1 MNWSITW
8 KVMLSWFIVVMVI
21 LGVAGEWSVVAFG
34 VTFGL
39 VYGGVAY
46 RYRKKVKPFF
56 EKINL
61 DNYAGFLLLA
71 VIVTVGEEVYCYILG
86 NQIAH
91 PVLWVD
97 LVLVT
102 VMWWVWFSTW
112 YFFLSRRYYFEE
124 KAALMTAGFTGV
136 LYEFVGTGEIFKNP
150 LGIVVAVPLAVVVY
164 AAIFALPLQ
173 LITFTGDITSRQKYV
188 VGSVLP
194 FLLTI
199 PVALGLYLILAGFG
213 IQ

>member
-1 MNWSITW
+1 
-8 KVMLSWFIVVMVI
+8 MLSWFIMVMAI
-21 LGVAGEWSVVAFG
+21 LGVAGEWSVVTFG

-39 VYGGVAY
+39 IYGGVAY
-46 RYRKKVKPFF
+46 RYRKMVKPFC

-61 DNYAGFLLLA
+61 GNYAGFLLLA
-71 VIVTVGEEVYCYILG
+71 VIVTISEEVYCYILG

-124 KAALMTAGFTGV
+124 KEALMTAGFTGV
-136 LYEFVGTGEIFKNP
+136 LYEFVGTGEVLKNP
-150 LGIVVAVPLAVVVY
+150 LGIVIAVPLAVVVY
-164 AAIFALPLQ
+164 AAIIVLPLQ

-199 PVALGLYLILAGFG
+199 PVALGLYLVLIGFG

>member
-1 MNWSITW
+1 M
-8 KVMLSWFIVVMVI
+8 
-21 LGVAGEWSVVAFG
+21 
-34 VTFGL
+34 
-39 VYGGVAY
+39 
-46 RYRKKVKPFF
+46 
-56 EKINL
+56 
-61 DNYAGFLLLA
+61 
-71 VIVTVGEEVYCYILG
+71 
-86 NQIAH
+86 
-91 PVLWVD
+91 
-97 LVLVT
+97 
-102 VMWWVWFSTW
+102 
-112 YFFLSRRYYFEE
+112 
-124 KAALMTAGFTGV
+124 